1 MGTYAG
7 FVDAYYLKAEGARSI
22 GKKATDKD
30 VDLNAQYVVDWLR
43 GLSQT
48 QLHGARF
55 LRAYWYEGA
64 YDKSDDRSKKQSEY
78 HDAIAYTPGI
88 RLRLGQLVKRR
99 SRLEEPIRDALRATV
114 GSLEIPE
121 DQFFTEFDKHW
132 TFSPDLQQK
141 GVDTLITLDMV
152 RLASRSVFDAAVLI
166 SGDADLAEVIRT
178 VQDYGARVLIAT
190 PNRGSVGGEVKK
202 VADGIID
209 LQKDIEEM
217 ITFPPRQRT
226 DRW

>member
-22 GKKATDKD
+22 GKKATDKG

-64 YDKSDDRSKKQSEY
+64 FDQSDDRYEKQSEY
-78 HDAIAYTPGI
+78 HNAVAYIPGI

-99 SRLEEPIRDALRATV
+99 SRLEEPIRNALRATAEGLGV
-114 GSLEIPE
+114 SEG
-121 DQFFTEFDKHW
+121 QFFTEFNKHW

-190 PNRGSVGGEVKK
+190 PNRESVGGEVKK

-217 ITFPPRQRT
+217 LTFPPTQRR